1 MSESDFLASVVIVI
15 DHAASHSST
24 FLSAI
29 RGLYEQ
35 EIFMDCHLDV
45 GGQKIACHRLVLAAC
60 SPVLQAMLS
69 SGMTEAQ
76 TNIIPIELF
85 GTEVTEAI
93 VK

>member
-1 MSESDFLASVVIVI
+1 MSESDFRASVII
-15 DHAASHSST
+15 DHSASHSST
-24 FLSAI
+24 FWPAI
-29 RGLYEQ
+29 RGLFEQ
-35 EIFMDCHLDV
+35 GIFMDCHLDV

-76 TNIIPIELF
+76 TNIIPIKMF